1 MSGRT
6 PWSREGGSRSTSSS
20 SSESSSSSGP
30 VQEQGGGSEVTGV
43 GSLQPPDSDSTSSSE
58 EGEEEEEEG
67 GQGREGHELRQRVL
81 GNKWTGPSP
90 QLTEVEQSS
99 SGPHT
104 VSALGHVQSLCIHC
118 AVCGV
123 GFEWRQAVQL

>member
-58 EGEEEEEEG
+58 EEEEEEEG

-90 QLTEVEQSS
+90 QLTEVEVSS

-104 VSALGHVQSLCIHC
+104 VSALGHMQSLCIHC